1 MPARA
6 ATDRLALA
14 SSLADRLEPAPASL
28 LPAIAL
34 SAIMANLS
42 ALRRAQALGH
52 LGLLPLFGFAL
63 LAWMPSSAAVGS
75 SAIGRLAQPSLAA
88 YASVILAFLGGTH
101 WGGVLLAESP
111 SPSPQDGRALTWGAV
126 VSLLGWLALLLMF
139 VGVPAALVF
148 AVLIGDFL
156 LVRLMD
162 AALLRQQVAA
172 AGFLELRSRLTA
184 GALLALAIG
193 LAAAI

>member
-1 MPARA
+1 M
-6 ATDRLALA
+6 
-14 SSLADRLEPAPASL
+14 
-28 LPAIAL
+28 PAIAL
-34 SAIMANLS
+34 TAFMANLS
-42 ALRRAQALGH
+42 VLRRAQALGH

-63 LAWMPSSAAVGS
+63 LAWLPSSAAVGPLS
-75 SAIGRLAQPSLAA
+75 VGRLAQLSLAA
-88 YASVILAFLGGTH
+88 YAGVILAFLGGTH
-101 WGGVLLAESP
+101 WGGVLLAASP
-111 SPSPQDGRALTWGAV
+111 SPPPQDRRALTWGAV
-126 VSLLGWLALLLMF
+126 VSLLGWLALLMMF

-162 AALLRQQVAA
+162 AALLGRQAAA